1 MKKVR
6 NIILGIIAA
15 GMLTVAVP
23 VGGISAYASSAKIS
37 FSDPS
42 ATVGQEFSVNVKISS
57 QDGNLGASDVVL
69 SYDPS
74 VIEFVSGNNASGGA
88 GSVRLVGTMDSSS
101 TKAFS
106 YTLKFKAVQAGNTSI
121 SVGSYEVYDSDAQ
134 AVTVSKP
141 GAATVKVKAPA
152 SSSGEAALSSLKI
165 SPGKL
170 SPAFSPDVTAYTVQV
185 GASVDKLAVSA
196 SAKDSKAKVLVSG
209 DSGLKVGANTVVCK
223 VTAENGQTTK
233 SYTITVNKLDT
244 VDVPSDAETEA
255 ETEAEAVETSSVVTN
270 GLDVEIDGVS
280 YTVATEFDAS
290 LLPEGYTQSTCT
302 YGGSEVQCG
311 SGNDLTLLYL
321 QSADGNGAFYIYMP
335 ESGALSPYVTIDVTA
350 KSILVLPPDASV
362 QIPDGFVETTI
373 QLNGTYKVQGW
384 VWKSD
389 EQQQY
394 CVVYGMN
401 ESGEKSLYRYDIAEK
416 TFQRYFE
423 DPSLATKY
431 DDAQVEEIVD
441 QYNALCKD
449 YNIRFIMIA
458 VLGVAC
464 VILFFIV
471 INLLLKRKEWKEEAQ
486 AAGGRQRAKC
496 RSSAANVQPVANVR
510 AERRTERASQP
521 NRRERTTETGAV
533 ARTKRTP
540 EERHSS
546 GEREDSIPERRR
558 REVDQRSSDAR
569 ETRVSQDGERRA
581 ERDRRELTEEGRSE
595 RRRRELTEEG
605 RSERRCRELA
615 EKGRAER
622 SQREPIEEGRTE
634 RRRREPIE
642 EGRAERSRR
651 ESIEEGRSE
660 RSRRESIE
668 EERSE
673 RSRREP
679 AEETR
684 SDRRHRALVG
694 EDRSEGI
701 RRDTADGSRAGHDRR
716 TVTEESRAEK
726 ERTGTAK
733 ESRTRRD
740 YASSSARRA
749 AKESAASE
757 ERRNMRP
764 TIQVR
769 PASRSE
775 LYYTLDREEY
785 GDRPTRYES
794 ESERSR
800 RAREAKARLERDR
813 RDADGFEY
821 IDDPQ

>member
-1 MKKVR
+1 MKRFK
-6 NIILGIIAA
+6 NIILGILAA
-15 GMLTVAVP
+15 GMLTVAAP

-88 GSVRLVGTMDSSS
+88 GSVRLVGTMDSNS

-134 AVTVSKP
+134 AVTVSKT
-141 GAATVKVKAPA
+141 GTASVKVKAPA
-152 SSSGEAALSSLKI
+152 TSSAEAALSSLKI
-165 SPGKL
+165 SPGTL
-170 SPAFSPDVTAYTVQV
+170 SPAFSPNVTSYTAQV

-223 VTAENGQTTK
+223 VTAEDGQTTK

-244 VDVPSDAETEA
+244 VDVPSEAETGAETEA
-255 ETEAEAVETSSVVTN
+255 VGTTPVVTN

-311 SGNDLTLLYL
+311 NGNDLTLLYL
-321 QSADGNGAFYIYMP
+321 QGADGNGAFYIYIP
-335 ESGALSPYVTIDVTA
+335 ESGVLSPYVTIDVTA
-350 KSILVLPPDASV
+350 KSILVLPPDESV
-362 QIPDGFVETTI
+362 QIPDGFMETTI

-389 EQQQY
+389 EQQKY

-441 QYNALCKD
+441 KYNALCRD
-449 YNIRFIMIA
+449 YNIRFVMLA

-471 INLLLKRKEWKEEAQ
+471 INLLLKRKEWREETQ
-486 AAGGRQRAKC
+486 AAGGRQRSKRRPSSPNARPAA
-496 RSSAANVQPVANVR
+496 RSEKERMAADDRRRPS
-510 AERRTERASQP
+510 AERMEEGRRSARRTQETLETRP
-521 NRRERTTETGAV
+521 VRRERSMEA
-533 ARTKRTP
+533 AASADRAKRMP
-540 EERHSS
+540 E
-546 GEREDSIPERRR
+546 ERRR
-558 REVDQRSSDAR
+558 REAGS
-569 ETRVSQDGERRA
+569 EN
-581 ERDRRELTEEGRSE
+581 RSE
-595 RRRRELTEEG
+595 RIRREMPEESSQACVRREASEEERLQRTRRDAAEES
-605 RSERRCRELA
+605 RSERPR
-615 EKGRAER
+615 
-622 SQREPIEEGRTE
+622 RT
-634 RRRREPIE
+634 
-642 EGRAERSRR
+642 S
-651 ESIEEGRSE
+651 
-660 RSRRESIE
+660 
-668 EERSE
+668 
-673 RSRREP
+673 
-679 AEETR
+679 
-684 SDRRHRALVG
+684 
-694 EDRSEGI
+694 
-701 RRDTADGSRAGHDRR
+701 ADGSRAERERQAVAESRR
-716 TVTEESRAEK
+716 TERERAVS
-726 ERTGTAK
+726 AK
-733 ESRTRRD
+733 ESRLQRD
-740 YASSSARRA
+740 YTPASAHRA
-749 AKESAASE
+749 AKESAASG
-757 ERRNMRP
+757 ERRNARP
-764 TIQVR
+764 AIYVR

-775 LYYTLDREEY
+775 LYYTLEREEY

-813 RDADGFEY
+813 RDEDGFEY